1 MDSMFYDALGRRV
14 RKQMAAADEYY
25 VYEGAQVIFDLNAAG
40 TVLREYAWYPG
51 GVDQL
56 LALRTTTPVS
66 DTLAAILDPIN
77 GTVRGLAR
85 LRTGAKVKEYAEAPW
100 GDAVADTGVVV
111 RYRFAGREYDSE
123 SGLYYMRARYY
134 DPALGRWISED
145 PIGVEGGHNLFGYSG
160 NDPVNVVDPWGL
172 DPLCGEGWVQIVTRG
187 VDENGVPTW
196 DLKCEKA
203 GGAGNG
209 GFIGPGTGR
218 NAPPGSSFPHRPA
231 GPRGRGQAGLGDYDR
246 AGMAP
251 AHALPL
257 SASVPRGAAST
268 TATGWVTWPE
278 GRREVSWRL
287 AESMQRVRSWGGAFR
302 SLA

>member
-1 MDSMFYDALGRRV
+1 M
-14 RKQMAAADEYY
+14 
-25 VYEGAQVIFDLNAAG
+25 
-40 TVLREYAWYPG
+40 
-51 GVDQL
+51 
-56 LALRTTTPVS
+56 
-66 DTLAAILDPIN
+66 N

-231 GPRGRGQAGLGDYDR
+231 GPRGRGAGGPRGTTTERDGSGPRTSTLRECAARGREYYRDGLGNLAGR
-246 AGMAP
+246 AARGVMA
-251 AHALPL
+251 LGR
-257 SASVPRGAAST
+257 VY
-268 TATGWVTWPE
+268 ATGSIL
-278 GRREVSWRL
+278 GRRLPFTSLTQLASRAPEVWEVWPHPTSPM
-287 AESMQRVRSWGGAFR
+287 AG
-302 SLA
+302 SLALAPNLAAVGAQVLNTVGVLGWGLTGGEWVGTAAMCAYNSSWYDYY

>member
-123 SGLYYMRARYY
+123 SGLYYIGPQPVRV
-134 DPALGRWISED
+134 LGQRSGQCSGSVG
-145 PIGVEGGHNLFGYSG
+145 IGSVVRGGLGS
-160 NDPVNVVDPWGL
+160 DRDPW
-172 DPLCGEGWVQIVTRG
+172 R
-187 VDENGVPTW
+187 
-196 DLKCEKA
+196 
-203 GGAGNG
+203 
-209 GFIGPGTGR
+209 
-218 NAPPGSSFPHRPA
+218 
-231 GPRGRGQAGLGDYDR
+231 
-246 AGMAP
+246 
-251 AHALPL
+251 
-257 SASVPRGAAST
+257 
-268 TATGWVTWPE
+268 
-278 GRREVSWRL
+278 RREWCPDLGFEV
-287 AESMQRVRSWGGAFR
+287 
-302 SLA
+302 